1 MGGRGTQMY
10 KGGNDMT
17 LTKALMLTAFIGHL
31 ICWRCDCIITYTP
44 NGRLSFKY
52 FNDNEKM
59 SRVFENMPL
68 KNPLISMLLGVLS
81 MMMSFCGYIGLYEW
95 MKQFST
101 VYAVIILASAVLPY
115 LPGVAHHV
123 FCGVMEWFYIR
134 LGRTEDVQKAVVEFF
149 KKTSST
155 MLACYIGWAVFA
167 VAFFIAVVTG
177 QTSLP
182 QWCCV
187 FNVLPILIVLAPF
200 KIAGS
205 GNLAGAAMFLGLFLF
220 I

>member
-1 MGGRGTQMY
+1 
-10 KGGNDMT
+10 MT
-17 LTKALMLTAFIGHL
+17 LTKALMLTAFIGHI
-31 ICWRCDCIITYTP
+31 ICWQCDRIITYTP
-44 NGRLSFKY
+44 NGRFSFKC

-59 SRVFENMPL
+59 SKIFEKMPL

-95 MKQFST
+95 MKQFS
-101 VYAVIILASAVLPY
+101 VIYAVIIIASALVIY
-115 LPGVAHHV
+115 LPGAAHHV
-123 FCGVMEWFYIR
+123 FCGAVEWFYIR
-134 LGRTEDVQKAVVEFF
+134 LGRTEDAQKVVVDFF
-149 KKTSST
+149 KKTSPT
-155 MLACYIGWAVFA
+155 MFACYFGQAIFCA
-167 VAFFIAVVTG
+167 AFFIAVVTG

-182 QWCCV
+182 HWCCV

-200 KIAGS
+200 KVVGS